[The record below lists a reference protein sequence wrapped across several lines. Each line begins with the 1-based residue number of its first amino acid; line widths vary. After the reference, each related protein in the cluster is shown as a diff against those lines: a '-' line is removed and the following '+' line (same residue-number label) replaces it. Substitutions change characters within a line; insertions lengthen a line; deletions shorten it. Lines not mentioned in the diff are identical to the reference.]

1 MKVLITG
8 GAGYIGS
15 TIYSAL
21 EDNGHYPVILDS
33 LINGD
38 PEFVEGRDFYEG
50 DIADAE
56 LLGQIINDHQDIEIV
71 IHCAALIRVPE
82 SMEDPSRYY
91 YNNVIKSI
99 KFLEHLRL
107 SSINK
112 IIFSS
117 TAAVYAANDGSMVTE
132 KSTLSPQSPYSK
144 TKLSV
149 EMAIKDFCHA
159 YNMNGISLRYFNPI
173 GADPKMRSG
182 PSNDNPSHVIG
193 KLSEATR
200 TSNRAFNVTGS
211 DWPTRDGT
219 GIRDYIHVW
228 DVALAHVKAV
238 QNFDQIVTKDNPYCD
253 INIGSGEGTTV
264 LELVSAFE
272 EVTGNKIEILRQTPR
287 PGDVAGAYTNTDKAK
302 SLLDWE
308 PRFSL
313 EQGIADFLKWIRK

>member
-21 EDNGHYPVILDS
+21 EDNGHNPVILDS
-33 LINGD
+33 FINGD
-38 PEFVEGRDFYEG
+38 PEFVQGRNFYEG

-117 TAAVYAANDGSMVTE
+117 TAAVYAGKDGSMVTE
-132 KSTLSPQSPYSK
+132 KSALSPQSPYSK

-159 YNMNGISLRYFNPI
+159 YNMY
-173 GADPKMRSG
+173 
-182 PSNDNPSHVIG
+182 
-193 KLSEATR
+193 
-200 TSNRAFNVTGS
+200 
-211 DWPTRDGT
+211 
-219 GIRDYIHVW
+219 
-228 DVALAHVKAV
+228 
-238 QNFDQIVTKDNPYCD
+238 
-253 INIGSGEGTTV
+253 
-264 LELVSAFE
+264 
-272 EVTGNKIEILRQTPR
+272 
-287 PGDVAGAYTNTDKAK
+287 
-302 SLLDWE
+302 
-308 PRFSL
+308 
-313 EQGIADFLKWIRK
+313 